1 MRRARPKSYV
11 LATSCSFPVTGGMS
25 PPPTMRNIRGTSS
38 GLIDID
44 SASSSREESKDEE
57 GKKSHSHTHSHSRLQ
72 PSTGVDEQ
80 SKTQRL
86 HRIFALFS
94 HNNENRKTSPSRD
107 KKEEKK
113 ERRKRSRTTVVTS
126 RVPLVSRNSLSPLS
140 IRCDDTVKQGALLHQ
155 ELALGVS
162 LDSARL
168 TRLSQWNQ
176 CWAVLT
182 HSRLYL
188 CSQLSSYQS
197 DKTGERML
205 SIPVEARVLNL
216 EGALADIAYEYSR
229 VKEEQRFIV
238 RVVTH
243 ERSEHLLQC
252 AKECEMLEWINRIQ
266 EASATHSNNCIHSD
280 LRSSSSSVLSPS
292 SSSSKEGEGRS
303 TNLLIMHRYKAKS
316 TALGSPLSSKRSS
329 QDVGVAPSSNSAR
342 SEVNGETA
350 SSSGGTPRT
359 VRRWKKGK
367 EKEKD
372 SKSNKHPSMGE
383 PGPSHLSP
391 GSFALGVKLANCP
404 TRGDN
409 DLVPLIVRT
418 CTEAVE
424 RNGMESVGIYR
435 IPGNT
440 AAVNALKEWTSVG
453 GMEVCNILDTRW
465 KDVNVVSSFLKLW
478 LRSLPEPLLT
488 DKLYPFFIDAN
499 RINSHSQRLH
509 KIRNLLRKLPREHY
523 ECLKFLVMHLYE
535 VAQHSEANRMEVR
548 NVSLMFGPSIV
559 RPSDDSM
566 ATMVTHMSDQ
576 CRIVETFLQYR
587 EWMFNDEGT
596 SDDIVPMETASD
608 RENRQAPRGSGMD
621 SAPPGVSTA
630 SFNDMHSM
638 IIRANERQAEEM
650 MKENDKGKIKNIL
663 NVRRSSK
670 RDKSK
675 SKKGVSDPIPS
686 TSSHSSSQSKKNLKQ
701 SRTETS
707 VDSAFSGNYQER
719 DIDAE
724 IASRSKCSSEEST
737 RMGSADRKDE
747 DDDECEEVM
756 SVKEELSQLSIQ
768 STLSDP
774 PTVPPQGNTE
784 DRRKHQE
791 TLSSARRI
799 FIAGSEAAAI
809 DSLSSSHSQTSATM
823 DALTNHTQHLH
834 QAASPALEVY
844 SAETREKIRRMQL
857 LGTSAWRNVEKPCS
871 PSREDAISFTSD
883 YSTTSSLAPSQSI
896 GVVVASFD
904 GLGPTSSDYASSDPS
919 PCGRRTRE
927 EKDENGRL
935 SRPDNLRIG
944 ERNERS
950 EEEEEKRKRPRE
962 GRRHTLSGSEDE
974 QIPSIAK
981 WELSRGRSYPSI
993 DNRIVSPPPS
1003 LTCQPPAIIRT
1014 SPNEMTPASG
1024 DEQL

>member
-1 MRRARPKSYV
+1 MRRARPKSYM
-11 LATSCSFPVTGGMS
+11 LATSCSFPVTGGIS
-25 PPPTMRNIRGTSS
+25 PLPTITNTRGSAS
-38 GLIDID
+38 GII
-44 SASSSREESKDEE
+44 AIGTNSSSREESKDDGES
-57 GKKSHSHTHSHSRLQ
+57 SHSLPLTH
-72 PSTGVDEQ
+72 PSSGVEEQ

-94 HNNENRKTSPSRD
+94 HNNENRKASPSR
-107 KKEEKK
+107 EEKK

-126 RVPLVSRNSLSPLS
+126 RMPLPPSLSPSQSTLS
-140 IRCDDTVKQGALLHQ
+140 IRCHDTLKQGALLHQ

-162 LDSARL
+162 LDTKRL

-176 CWAVLT
+176 CWAVLS
-182 HSRLYL
+182 HNRLFL

-197 DKTGERML
+197 DLTGERML
-205 SIPVEARVLNL
+205 SIPSEARVLNL

-229 VKEEQRFIV
+229 VKEEHRFIV

-243 ERSEHLLQC
+243 QRSEHLLQC
-252 AKECEMLEWINRIQ
+252 AKEGEMLEWVNRIQ
-266 EASATHSNNCIHSD
+266 EASATSSNHSIQSD

-292 SSSSKEGEGRS
+292 SSSSKEGEGR
-303 TNLLIMHRYKAKS
+303 NLLIMHRYKAKS

-329 QDVGVAPSSNSAR
+329 QDVGLVQPGPNPVRTEA
-342 SEVNGETA
+342 NGEGVP
-350 SSSGGTPRT
+350 SGGTPRT

-367 EKEKD
+367 EKEGK
-372 SKSNKHPSMGE
+372 SKHISTE
-383 PGPSHLSP
+383 PGPSNLSP
-391 GSFALGVKLANCP
+391 GAFALGVKLALCP
-404 TRGDN
+404 TRGDK
-409 DLVPLIVRT
+409 DLVPLVVRA

-424 RNGMESVGIYR
+424 RNGMDSVGIYR

-440 AAVNALKEWTSVG
+440 AAVNALKDWTSVG
-453 GMEVCNILDTRW
+453 GMEVCNITDPRW
-465 KDVNVVSSFLKLW
+465 KDVNVVSSFLKLF

-535 VAQHSEANRMEVR
+535 VAQHSESNRMEVR

-587 EWMFNDEGT
+587 EWMFNDQGT
-596 SDDIVPMETASD
+596 SDDLVPIETASD
-608 RENRQAPRGSGMD
+608 RENREAPRGSGMD

-675 SKKGVSDPIPS
+675 GKKGVSEPLPCA
-686 TSSHSSSQSKKNLKQ
+686 SHVLPSQSKKQ
-701 SRTETS
+701 SSRAETS

-737 RMGSADRKDE
+737 RMGSAEGSADRKE
-747 DDDECEEVM
+747 EDDECDEVM
-756 SVKEELSQLSIQ
+756 SMKEEFSQLSMHSIQ
-768 STLSDP
+768 SDLP
-774 PTVPPQGNTE
+774 PLPPAPND
-784 DRRKHQE
+784 DRRKQQE

-857 LGTSAWRNVEKPCS
+857 MGTSAWRNVEKPCS

-883 YSTTSSLAPSQSI
+883 YSTTSSLLPSQSI
-896 GVVVASFD
+896 GVVVASLD
-904 GLGPTSSDYASSDPS
+904 GLGPSSSDYASSDPS

-944 ERNERS
+944 DRS
-950 EEEEEKRKRPRE
+950 EVEEKRGSEEGEKRGRE
-962 GRRHTLSGSEDE
+962 GRRHTLSASHQD
-974 QIPSIAK
+974 QMPSMDK
-981 WELSRGRSYPSI
+981 WELTRGRSYPSI
-993 DNRIVSPPPS
+993 DNRIVSSPS
-1003 LTCQPPAIIRT
+1003 LRCEPPAIIRT